1 MKKNN
6 SPNTDFLECVP
17 KRVEGIEYSKD
28 SDGNVVLKMKNTGL
42 FNRIAQIVLKKPE
55 ISYIHLDEIGSC
67 VWLLSDGEKT
77 VTELGES
84 VEKRFGEKVH
94 PLYGRLSQY
103 LRTLES
109 YGFIRYS

>member
-6 SPNTDFLECVP
+6 SAETDFLECVP
-17 KRVEGIEYSKD
+17 KRVEKIEYSKD
-28 SDGNVVLKMKNTGL
+28 SNGNVVLKMKNTGL

-109 YGFIRYS
+109 YGFIRY